1 MSGPN
6 MNPIAKAVE
15 FLERGDLVNAAR
27 AASAAGDDPD
37 ALHLLGLVRSE
48 QGLRAEAL
56 DFFNRSLAKRPGHPH
71 VLTNLGK
78 TLKFLGRNVEA
89 ASAFNAALA
98 SQPDLADALC
108 ELGELQY
115 RAGDYGDAETSLNEV
130 LAQMPNH
137 TQAKLWLG
145 LVFKETGRPAEAE
158 ALLGEGLIQAR
169 ESSLKAAFVY
179 YLASAQYQQGRK
191 KDALDNF
198 ALAAQLIMSLGENER
213 LVLLKDWCKG
223 RGSVA
228 ICSDP

>member
-1 MSGPN
+1 MSDPN
-6 MNPIAKAVE
+6 VKSIAKAVE

-27 AASAAGDDPD
+27 AASAVGESDPD

-89 ASAFNAALA
+89 VSAFNAALA
-98 SQPDLADALC
+98 SQPDLADVLC

-115 RAGDYGDAETSLNEV
+115 HAGEYADAETSLHRV
-130 LAQMPNH
+130 LALMPGH

-145 LVFKETGRPAEAE
+145 LVFKDSGRSAEAE

-169 ESSLKAAFVY
+169 ATALKAAFVY
-179 YLASAQYQQGRK
+179 YLASAQYHQGRK

-198 ALAAQLIMSLGENER
+198 ALAAQLIMSLGEHER
-213 LVLLKDWCKG
+213 LVLLRDWCKS
-223 RGSVA
+223 RG
-228 ICSDP
+228 